1 MHKLAMTRLIV
12 VSFIVVL
19 WIACT
24 PDNEKKAV
32 SGREPITIAV
42 TPWLGSAPIFVAAE
56 KGYFR
61 DEGLDVTL
69 QIYPSGHLCVDAILA
84 GTADL
89 ATAAETPIARA
100 ALAQKPLAVIGSIA
114 RVDNA
119 IQIIARKDRHI
130 SMSVDLKGKRIG
142 MVSGTTA
149 DYFLHVYLVTS
160 YIDPKEIQI
169 VDYTADRIVA
179 ALISGEVDA
188 VCTWSPHTNALKEQ
202 LGDNALV
209 LGDPTIY
216 RMAWNL
222 AATRDFVQSRPAAVR
237 KFLRA
242 VIKANRFIEEQPA
255 QAHAISTRQMR
266 PQDDLI
272 EKEWHNAR
280 FGLTLDQ
287 SLILNLEDHARWL
300 IKGDPETKTPT
311 PNFLDFINTDGLQA
325 VNPDA
330 VTIIGR

>member
-1 MHKLAMTRLIV
+1 MTRLIA
-12 VSFIVVL
+12 VSFIVVV
-19 WIACT
+19 WVACS
-24 PDNEKKAV
+24 PENEKNA
-32 SGREPITIAV
+32 SAGIEPVTIAV
-42 TPWLGSAPIFVAAE
+42 TPWLGSAAIFVAAE

-130 SMSVDLKGKRIG
+130 SVSQDLKGKRIG

-222 AATRDFVQSRPAAVR
+222 AATRDFVQNRPAAVR

-272 EKEWHNAR
+272 EKEWHNAH

-300 IKGDPETKTPT
+300 IKSDPETKTPT

>member
-1 MHKLAMTRLIV
+1 MHRQAITRLILI
-12 VSFIVVL
+12 SFIVVQL
-19 WIACT
+19 VACT
-24 PDNEKKAV
+24 PEKEKNAAPGIESV
-32 SGREPITIAV
+32 TIAV
-42 TPWLGSAPIFVAAE
+42 TPWLGSAAIFVAAE

-61 DEGLDVTL
+61 EEGLDVTL
-69 QIYPSGHLCVDAILA
+69 QIYLSGHLCIDALLA
-84 GTADL
+84 GTAEL

-100 ALAQKPLAVIGSIA
+100 ALANKPLAVIGSIA

-130 SMSVDLKGKRIG
+130 SVSQDLKGKRIG

-160 YIDPKEIQI
+160 YIDPKEIQV
-169 VDYTADRIVA
+169 VDYTTDEIVE
-179 ALISGEVDA
+179 ALLSGAVDA
-188 VCTWSPHTNALKEQ
+188 VCTWLPYTTLLKEQ

-209 LGDPTIY
+209 LGDSSIY

-222 AATRDFVQSRPAAVR
+222 AAIRDFAQSRPAALH

-242 VIKANRFIEEQPA
+242 VIKANRFIAEQPD
-255 QAHAISTRQMR
+255 QARAISARQMGT
-266 PQDDLI
+266 QGDLL
-272 EKEWHNAR
+272 EKEWPQVR
-280 FGLTLDQ
+280 FGVTLDQ

-300 IKGDPETKTPT
+300 IQRDSEIKTAT

-325 VNPDA
+325 VHPDA

>member
-1 MHKLAMTRLIV
+1 MHKQAITRLIF
-12 VSFIVVL
+12 VSFIVAQLV
-19 WIACT
+19 ACT
-24 PDNEKKAV
+24 PEKERNAAA
-32 SGREPITIAV
+32 GIEPITIAV
-42 TPWLGSAPIFVAAE
+42 TPWLGSAAIFVAAE
-56 KGYFR
+56 NGYFR

-100 ALAQKPLAVIGSIA
+100 ALAQKPLAIIGSIA
-114 RVDNA
+114 MVDNA

-130 SMSVDLKGKRIG
+130 SVSQDLKGKRIG
-142 MVSGTTA
+142 IVSGTTA

-160 YIDPKEIQI
+160 YIDPKEIQV
-169 VDYTADRIVA
+169 VDYSADRIVA

-188 VCTWSPHTNALKEQ
+188 VCTWSPHTTLLKEQ
-202 LGDNALV
+202 LGANALV
-209 LGDPTIY
+209 LGDPSIY
-216 RMAWNL
+216 RMSWNL
-222 AATRDFVQSRPAAVR
+222 AATSEFVQSRPAAVR

-255 QAHAISTRQMR
+255 QVHAISVRQMGA
-266 PQDDLI
+266 QVDHF
-272 EKEWHNAR
+272 EKEWHNVR
-280 FGLTLDQ
+280 FGVTLDQ
-287 SLILNLEDHARWL
+287 SLILNLEDHGRWL
-300 IKGDPETKTPT
+300 IKRAPEIKTPT